1 MFEQDGVGVAVRG
14 CQMSA
19 CRLGRDWH
27 GLGKGVLLGD
37 NGEGAQFHDGRVVL
51 VIEGS

>member
-1 MFEQDGVGVAVRG
+1 MDLEKE
-14 CQMSA
+14 
-19 CRLGRDWH
+19 L
-27 GLGKGVLLGD
+27 LLGD